1 MFVLF
6 APGVVV
12 AQAGTAVNPVYRR
25 AQAMVNDGNAAA
37 GRALV
42 DSMISAAPAGSHEYA
57 EGIYWRAVLGATAA
71 EAEMDYRRIVVDYPH
86 SPRVEDALI
95 RLAQLEMA
103 RANYDGALRHLS
115 RLALEHPDSPARA
128 RAGYWTARALFEK
141 NDIQGGCIATADA
154 LGRTSEADA
163 ELRNQITYLNQ
174 RCAGVVIA
182 AAPTPAASAAIDST
196 AAGAPEKVVSTPT
209 STVAAP
215 AAIDSL
221 VPPPKPAVSSDVT
234 SSQAGVK
241 PSMKPPAKPRDVEPS
256 MVEPVVS
263 TPRAASV
270 TPAADANGFT
280 VQVAAYNLRS
290 QAEAMAERLRKRG
303 YESRVA
309 GTSAPFRVRIGRYAT
324 HAQAAAVQRSL
335 KTKQIAGFVVQAE
348 RR

>member
-1 MFVLF
+1 M
-6 APGVVV
+6 
-12 AQAGTAVNPVYRR
+12 
-25 AQAMVNDGNAAA
+25 
-37 GRALV
+37 
-42 DSMISAAPAGSHEYA
+42 
-57 EGIYWRAVLGATAA
+57 
-71 EAEMDYRRIVVDYPH
+71 
-86 SPRVEDALI
+86 
-95 RLAQLEMA
+95 
-103 RANYDGALRHLS
+103 
-115 RLALEHPDSPARA
+115 
-128 RAGYWTARALFEK
+128 TARALFEK

-154 LGRTSEADA
+154 LVRTSEADA

-182 AAPTPAASAAIDST
+182 AAPSPAASAAIDST
-196 AAGAPEKVVSTPT
+196 AVKAPEKVVSTPT
-209 STVAAP
+209 PAVP
-215 AAIDSL
+215 AAIDSV
-221 VPPPKPAVSSDVT
+221 VPSAKPDVSSVVT

-263 TPRAASV
+263 TPRAASG
-270 TPAADANGFT
+270 TPAANNGGFT